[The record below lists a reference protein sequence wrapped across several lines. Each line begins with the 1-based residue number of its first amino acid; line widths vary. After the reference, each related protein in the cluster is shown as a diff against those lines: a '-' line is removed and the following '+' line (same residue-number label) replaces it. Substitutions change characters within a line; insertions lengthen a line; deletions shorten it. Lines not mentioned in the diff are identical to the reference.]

1 MTAANV
7 EVVKGIYGAFSRGDI
22 GAVVAAMAPDMV
34 WNEAEN
40 FPYADRNPYVGPE
53 AIVQGVFMRLGADWE
68 GFAVAIDELLDAG
81 DKVVV
86 LGRYKGT
93 CRRTGKVV
101 DAQIAH
107 VWTVR
112 NGNVVGFQ
120 QYADTLQVARAMEP

>member
-22 GAVVAAMAPDMV
+22 GTVVAAMAPDMV

-53 AIVQGVFMRLGADWE
+53 AIVQGVFVRLGADWE
-68 GFAVAIDELLDAG
+68 GFAVAIEELLDAG
-81 DKVVV
+81 DRVVV
-86 LGRYKGT
+86 VGRYKGT
-93 CRRTGKVV
+93 YRRTGKPV

-107 VWTVR
+107 VWTIENGKAVR
-112 NGNVVGFQ
+112 FQ
-120 QYADTLQVARAMEP
+120 QYADTLQVSRAMEP